1 VHLAA
6 STISRIMKDHGLGPA
21 PRRSGPTW
29 RQFLRAQASGVV
41 ATDFFHV
48 DTVLFKRL
56 YVLFF
61 IELGR
66 RKVWITG
73 VTDHP
78 NAAWVTQEARPSSRR
93 RDNTARCAGAR
104 PLTSQGAG
112 GRRCMAGPALVA
124 RWGGDHGSRVRS
136 HVVAARSPARRW
148 NLMTMI
154 RSRLY
159 GLRKLFFCVA
169 VFILVVGLTL
179 GLGIAA
185 VRLAHHVS
193 GFAEV
198 AAAAVV
204 GLVALGVL
212 CGLMGRR
219 LAPGTVLELDLATL
233 PPEAGRANL
242 GARTLGVRTLLTLR
256 ETVKAL
262 ERAGTDNHVVGLLVH
277 VRFGAGGLAQIQE
290 IRDAILRFR
299 HTGKFAV
306 AFADSFGELRGGNG
320 SYYFASACDEI
331 ILQPTGGVAFVG
343 LAREKNFVR
352 RTLDRVGVEPVFE
365 FRHEYKSAASQFL
378 RTGMSEPER
387 EQTQRILD
395 SQFGQIT
402 AGVAEARGM
411 TPSEVAELADAGPF
425 LADEAKQIGLV
436 DSLGY
441 RDQAVGRAKE
451 RAGDGASLLFLHKYA
466 KRVHRSSGK
475 GKVATVAV
483 ITATGP
489 IRRHR
494 APNSLAGSDQI
505 AADSTAEA
513 IRQAAADRRVRAIVM
528 RVDSPGGSAVASDT
542 IWHEMVLARGAG
554 KPVIVTMG
562 NVAGSGGYYIAVAA
576 DRIVAQPGSITGS
589 IGVVAGKAVLSGAK
603 EKIGIDV
610 DEVHTNTNALAW
622 SSNRGFRDTEQER
635 LSKTIDAIYDTFV
648 ARVAEGRKIPPD
660 RVHQIAR
667 GRIWTGEDAHD
678 LGLVDKLGGFPEALR
693 LARELASIAPEA
705 RLRMKPFPKKL
716 KPLARLRGANTDSS
730 DDLRVTV
737 KSLVAATGRIG
748 RFAVQL
754 GLADTQG
761 ELQMESEP
769 EDWFIR

>member
-1 VHLAA
+1 
-6 STISRIMKDHGLGPA
+6 
-21 PRRSGPTW
+21 
-29 RQFLRAQASGVV
+29 
-41 ATDFFHV
+41 
-48 DTVLFKRL
+48 
-56 YVLFF
+56 
-61 IELGR
+61 
-66 RKVWITG
+66 
-73 VTDHP
+73 
-78 NAAWVTQEARPSSRR
+78 
-93 RDNTARCAGAR
+93 
-104 PLTSQGAG
+104 
-112 GRRCMAGPALVA
+112 
-124 RWGGDHGSRVRS
+124 
-136 HVVAARSPARRW
+136 
-148 NLMTMI
+148 MTMMG
-154 RSRLY
+154 SRLY
-159 GLRKLFFCVA
+159 SLRKLFFRLA
-169 VFILVVGLTL
+169 VLTLVVGLTL

-198 AAAAVV
+198 AAAVV
-204 GLVALGVL
+204 AGLVALGVL
-212 CGLMGRR
+212 CGLVGRR
-219 LAPGTVLELDLATL
+219 LAPGTVLELDLAIL

-242 GARTLGVRTLLTLR
+242 GARRTRTLPTLR
-256 ETVKAL
+256 ETVEAL
-262 ERAGTDNHVVGLLVH
+262 ERAGADKRVVGLLVH

-290 IRDAILRFR
+290 IRDAILQFR
-299 HTGKFAV
+299 NTGKFAV
-306 AFADSFGELRGGNG
+306 AFADSFGEFRGGNG
-320 SYYFASACDEI
+320 SYYLASACDEI

-411 TPSEVAELADAGPF
+411 TLSEVADLADTGPF
-425 LADEAKQIGLV
+425 PADEAKEIGLV

-441 RDQAVGRAKE
+441 RDQAIGRAKE

-466 KRVHRSSGK
+466 KRPHRSSGE
-475 GKVATVAV
+475 GRVATVAV

-494 APNSLAGSDQI
+494 APNPLAGSDQI

-513 IRQAAADRRVRAIVM
+513 IRQAAAAQRVRAIVM

-562 NVAGSGGYYIAVAA
+562 NVAGSGGYYVAVGA

-589 IGVVAGKAVLSGAK
+589 IGVVAGKAVVSGAK

-622 SSNRGFRDTEQER
+622 SSNRGFRDTERER
-635 LSKTIDAIYDTFV
+635 LSKTIDATYNTFV

-705 RLRMKPFPKKL
+705 RLRTEAL
-716 KPLARLRGANTDSS
+716 SEETQAARSP
-730 DDLRVTV
+730 
-737 KSLVAATGRIG
+737 TG
-748 RFAVQL
+748 
-754 GLADTQG
+754 
-761 ELQMESEP
+761 SEH
-769 EDWFIR
+769 